1 MHLDPARLLHLRFF
15 LPLLPEGLLEAAA
28 EFDAAACCFAC
39 SSRTFFA
46 FSDLPGCLGQSSAT
60 FSNSAFPAHQTSHI
74 HHVQAKRRH
83 MMAISTILT
92 RYSK

>member
-1 MHLDPARLLHLRFF
+1 MMHLDPARLLYLRFF

-28 EFDAAACCFAC
+28 DPDAAACCFAC

-60 FSNSAFPAHQTSHI
+60 FSNSAFPAHPKLTPSPCASHKAS
-74 HHVQAKRRH
+74 HDGHLYKYDQV
-83 MMAISTILT
+83 
-92 RYSK
+92 